1 MIAVEELSFRYPQ
14 GDDVL
19 HRISFRIEPGE
30 KVALVGLNGC
40 GKSTLLHHFNG
51 LLRPTGGRV
60 TVGGM
65 TVAKDTLT
73 QVRQMVGLVFQQ
85 AEEML
90 FSATLYDDVAFGLR
104 LMHLPPEEVEKRVR
118 HRLQEVGLWEER
130 NRSGATLSV
139 GQCRSAAIAT
149 VLAMDPS
156 VLLLDEP
163 TAGLDAR
170 ARRGVMRHVLDYR
183 HTCIIASHDLDFLRR
198 VTHRTLLLEAGRLVH
213 DGSTRLLLNDE
224 SFLREYDLI

>member
-40 GKSTLLHHFNG
+40 GKSTLLHHLNG

-104 LMHLPPEEVEKRVR
+104 LMHLPPEEVEMRVR

-198 VTHRTLLLEAGRLVH
+198 VTHRTLLLETGRLVH

-224 SFLREYDLI
+224 SFLREYDLT

>member
-65 TVAKDTLT
+65 IVAKDTLT

-104 LMHLPPEEVEKRVR
+104 LMHLPPEEVEMRVR

-156 VLLLDEP
+156 ILLLDEP

-224 SFLREYDLI
+224 SFLREYDLT